1 MPVAAVVA
9 FIIVFALVLLSVSVG
24 FKFFEE
30 RRKKQ
35 VANMIQMASGEDT
48 AQAINI
54 LRDAEPDKQKGL
66 RGLVESLHLSRK
78 VAQQLQQA
86 GLNWTADKLFSTMA
100 IMAIPGLIVGL
111 LFPFLL
117 GRAITCVTLASI
129 GALAPYFYVKKK
141 RKQRLDKLEEQ
152 LPDALDFMARSMRG
166 GHAFSISLELI
177 GEEIADP
184 LGQEFRSL
192 FNEQNLGASLEV
204 ALRNFANRVPLL
216 DARFFTSSVLLQRQT
231 GGNLAEILTRLAYI
245 IRERF
250 RLKAQVKASSAHG
263 RLTAIILTVLPILT
277 LVGLLV
283 TAPGYFQSMAD
294 DPDGKLLIGGAVVAQ
309 VLGNIAI
316 KKIIKIKV

>member
-1 MPVAAVVA
+1 MPVAVVVA

-30 RRKKQ
+30 RRRKQ
-35 VANMIQMASGEDT
+35 VASMIQMASGEDA
-48 AQAINI
+48 AQAVNL
-54 LRDAEPDKQKGL
+54 LRDADPEKPKGL
-66 RGLVESLHLSRK
+66 KGLIESLHLSRNAT
-78 VAQQLQQA
+78 VQIQQA

-100 IMAIPGLIVGL
+100 IMAIPGLIAGL
-111 LFPFLL
+111 MFPFLL
-117 GRAITCVTLASI
+117 GRAITCFTLASI
-129 GALAPYFYVKKK
+129 GALAPYFYVRSKRKK
-141 RKQRLDKLEEQ
+141 RLDTLEEQ
-152 LPDALDFMARSMRG
+152 LPDALDFLARSMRG
-166 GHAFSISLELI
+166 GHAFSISLEMI

-192 FNEQNLGASLEV
+192 FNEQNLGASLDV
-204 ALRNFANRVPLL
+204 ALRNFSNRVPLL

-263 RLTAIILTVLPILT
+263 RMTAMILTVLPILT
-277 LVGLLV
+277 LVGLLFV
-283 TAPGYFQSMAD
+283 APGYFQSMAD

-309 VLGNIAI
+309 ILGNITI